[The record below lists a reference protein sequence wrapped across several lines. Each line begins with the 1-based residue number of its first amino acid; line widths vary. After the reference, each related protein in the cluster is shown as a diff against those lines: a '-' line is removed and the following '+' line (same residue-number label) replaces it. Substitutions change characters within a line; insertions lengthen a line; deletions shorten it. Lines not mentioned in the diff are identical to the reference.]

1 MVIGREEGM
10 VDFETLK
17 RREKQ
22 KNRGKKLKTHKKHK
36 KNDYII

>member
-22 KNRGKKLKTHKKHK
+22 KNRGKKLKTEENKRRV
-36 KNDYII
+36 